1 MIKETWESRKEN
13 DSIRM
18 EIIRTVMQIRTTERL
33 ECILTFIEA
42 ADRKEYRERPMNIV
56 DIAEMLDLPDVVR
69 VLDAINKAD
78 MEQLAVQQMKEA
90 FSQALDG
97 WTGAD
102 GQEA

>member
-1 MIKETWESRKEN
+1 
-13 DSIRM
+13 
-18 EIIRTVMQIRTTERL
+18 
-33 ECILTFIEA
+33 
-42 ADRKEYRERPMNIV
+42 MNIV